1 MGKKFWGILLAVLML
16 TVSAG
21 ALADMVGTSD
31 GIVLDFW
38 VYSDFTQDVSWE
50 VMKGWAEDFIANDAD
65 VTGINFTGKNDNEL
79 LTGLMAGVGLPDAF
93 SASARDMKK
102 YYDAIDL
109 LDLSEIYAD
118 ESWSGGFYDAAI
130 DAVTMED
137 GKQYALPFISYIP
150 LIYRNLDVLAA
161 AGIDTSKAPATMDEF
176 IAQLEAVK
184 NSGVDATTSWSAGGY
199 FCPGAIM
206 AADAD
211 NLTPGIEDSETTLKP
226 EQLVRTLETVA
237 RIDACANA
245 MVYSDAVAE
254 EAFKTNKL
262 AFILAGPWNNPG
274 YAASGVNY
282 DVVLVPPYE
291 EGGRTGG
298 LQGWDFMYGVT
309 SDDATRNAAT
319 ARWLKYMG
327 TEAAGAEW
335 AVKLGRPVLREDS
348 MADESVTSTMI
359 GAVSAVGLKGGMR
372 QMDFGKTNV
381 FWPSALGDIA
391 PQVSSGAMTA
401 EEGAEAMIEAIN
413 DMIADEGE

>member
-1 MGKKFWGILLAVLML
+1 ML

-79 LTGLMAGVGLPDAF
+79 LTGLMAGVGLPNAF

-102 YYDAIDL
+102 YYGAIDL
-109 LDLSEIYAD
+109 LDLSEIYA
-118 ESWSGGFYDAAI
+118 
-130 DAVTMED
+130 V
-137 GKQYALPFISYIP
+137 PFISYIP
-150 LIYRNLDVLAA
+150 LIYRSLDVLAA

-176 IAQLEAVK
+176 ISQLEAVK

-211 NLTPGIEDSETTLKP
+211 NLTPGIEDSETTHKA

-237 RIDACANA
+237 RIDAYANA

-262 AFILAGPWNNPG
+262 AFILAGPSTISRGSSPTQ
-274 YAASGVNY
+274 
-282 DVVLVPPYE
+282 P
-291 EGGRTGG
+291 
-298 LQGWDFMYGVT
+298 
-309 SDDATRNAAT
+309 
-319 ARWLKYMG
+319 
-327 TEAAGAEW
+327 
-335 AVKLGRPVLREDS
+335 
-348 MADESVTSTMI
+348 TSTR
-359 GAVSAVGLKGGMR
+359 SA
-372 QMDFGKTNV
+372 
-381 FWPSALGDIA
+381 A
-391 PQVSSGAMTA
+391 PTR
-401 EEGAEAMIEAIN
+401 
-413 DMIADEGE
+413 

>member
-1 MGKKFWGILLAVLML
+1 MGKKFVGILLAMLML
-16 TVSAG
+16 LVSAG
-21 ALADMVGTSD
+21 ALADTVGTND
-31 GIVLDFW
+31 GIMIDFW

-50 VMKGWAEDFIANDAD
+50 VMKGWAEDFIANDPD
-65 VTGINFTGKNDNEL
+65 VTGITFTGKNDNEL
-79 LTGLMAGVGLPDAF
+79 LTGLMAGVGLPNAF
-93 SASARDMKK
+93 SASGRDIKK
-102 YYDAIDL
+102 YYEAIDL

-118 ESWSGGFYDAAI
+118 ESWSSGFYPAALN
-130 DAVTMED
+130 AVTMED

-150 LIYRNLDVLAA
+150 LIYRNLDVLKA

-176 IAQLEAVK
+176 IAQLEMVK

-206 AADAD
+206 AADGD

-237 RIDACANA
+237 RIDSFANA
-245 MVYSDAVAE
+245 MVYSDGVAE
-254 EAFKTNKL
+254 EAFKSNQL
-262 AFILAGPWNNPG
+262 GFIIAGPWNNPA
-274 YAASGVNY
+274 YANAGVNY

-298 LQGWDFMYGVT
+298 LQGWDMMYGVT
-309 SDDATRNAAT
+309 SGDAKLDAAT

-327 TEAAGAEW
+327 TKEAGAEW
-335 AVKLGRPVLREDS
+335 AVKLGRPVLRSDS
-348 MADESVTSTMI
+348 MAEEAVTSTMI
-359 GAVSAVGLKGGMR
+359 GAVSAVGLEGGML
-372 QMDFGKTNV
+372 QMDFGKSNV

-401 EEGAEAMIEAIN
+401 EEGAEAFIEAIN